1 MAFSSLR
8 NASRNRLGHYTHN
21 KITSIRDSLALGY
34 EILAK
39 YFMLTRPVSAL
50 AYPSTEFKRDL
61 RIDFLRGLIMLVV
74 ITVHLEYFSLF
85 ALFVWGRV
93 GLVSSAEGFVAMSGL
108 VVGIVYCK
116 KLQTDGFR
124 PTAQKLLARSF
135 QLYRVNVA
143 LILSIAL
150 LGLLPFINVYE
161 VTHWMSPG
169 TRSPAY
175 ALYPPPATPWYD
187 VLLQALLLKI
197 GPHQFQV
204 IGLYVV
210 LMACARTAL
219 FFMHKKHTKLL
230 LLVSW
235 SVYLVNQI
243 MQHKLTGARFEWA
256 FPILTWQLLFF
267 NCMAAG
273 YHRQAIIDYFD
284 AKKSLLTLNAAT
296 LISLWFMFMAFNNP
310 RQIFWPWEPLSFI
323 DPNLFQAAYELAFD
337 KNRLGIGRV
346 LNNLT
351 LFIVAYGLL
360 TRYWHMFN
368 KSLGWLLI
376 PLGQA
381 SLYVFIVH
389 VYFVLLISNTPIR
402 AYNNFYLNTLV
413 HTGSILAIWLM
424 VKNQILFKLIPR

>member
-1 MAFSSLR
+1 MV
-8 NASRNRLGHYTHN
+8 
-21 KITSIRDSLALGY
+21 TSQ
-34 EILAK
+34 
-39 YFMLTRPVSAL
+39 TSAL
-50 AYPSTEFKRDL
+50 AYPDTEFGRDL
-61 RIDFLRGLIMLVV
+61 RIDFLRGLVMLVV

-116 KLQTDGFR
+116 KLHKDGFQ

-135 QLYRVNVA
+135 QLYRVNITV
-143 LILSIAL
+143 ILSIAL

-175 ALYPPPATPWYD
+175 ALYPAPTTPWHD

-210 LMACARTAL
+210 LMACAPVAL
-219 FFMHKKHTKLL
+219 FAMYKRHTKLL
-230 LLVSW
+230 ILVSW

-284 AKKSLLTLNAAT
+284 SRKSSLILNAAI
-296 LISLWFMFMAFNNP
+296 LVSLWFVFMALNNP
-310 RQIFWPWEPLSFI
+310 RPIFWLWEPLSVI
-323 DPNLFQAAYELAFD
+323 DPGIFQAAHELAFD

-346 LNNLT
+346 FNNLA
-351 LFIVAYGLL
+351 LFIVAYELL
-360 TRYWHMFN
+360 SRYWRVFN
-368 KSLGWLLI
+368 KTLGWLFI

-389 VYFVLLISNTPIR
+389 VYFVLLVSNTPIP

-413 HTGSILAIWLM
+413 HAGSILAIWLM
-424 VKNQILFKLIPR
+424 VKNKVLFKLIPR